1 MKNNVKDSDSKIEY
15 VDKIRIQV
23 TLENEI
29 VLIYKEWEDC
39 VRKNTGIIKIPCYFL
54 FGRKHIDI
62 CFIKLSSSRDTAGE
76 FGFCD
81 YIQLNDEHHLYL

>member
-29 VLIYKEWEDC
+29 VLIYKE
-39 VRKNTGIIKIPCYFL
+39 
-54 FGRKHIDI
+54 
-62 CFIKLSSSRDTAGE
+62 
-76 FGFCD
+76 
-81 YIQLNDEHHLYL
+81 